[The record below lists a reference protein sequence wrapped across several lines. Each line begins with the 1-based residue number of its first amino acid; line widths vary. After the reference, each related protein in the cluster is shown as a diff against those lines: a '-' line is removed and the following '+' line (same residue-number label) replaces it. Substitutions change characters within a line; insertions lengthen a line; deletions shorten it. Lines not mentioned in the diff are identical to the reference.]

1 MVSHQATSSRR
12 VALSIDSVS
21 VLTHA
26 PVCIAVF
33 VCACVIVHLS
43 RNLPLIDK
51 LHPLRLSN
59 YDARASDPSYA
70 STLPYSSLASSVTEN
85 DLHVNVQL
93 SYYFYLVLMTLLF
106 GVGASIQ
113 SIRRRPCMPLYESL
127 ANSRRNSA
135 HHLLLGGGANKKP
148 SLNLNGGLLPAS
160 YNLNRTASFSE
171 GGVHAHSYGSTGAAA
186 ALSVRVD
193 GRYSYRPRSTSDEQ
207 RGAAS
212 ATTAAA
218 AAAGQ
223 LDPPQRLFAPR
234 PPNSGSASPLRSAL
248 AQSNRSAQIRA
259 SGPGA
264 RRSMTPR
271 QDWSR
276 RTSFTLAVDVGRPT
290 DTTLHVSRSPS
301 APALS
306 ALDAEL
312 LQVATTATQP
322 SQQHLG
328 GIAGSLKRMRHAAL
342 AQKIAPV
349 SARSKKKISFMN
361 EFGLAVHPQRTPTP
375 PSDTE
380 IFLQQKALRP
390 VGIDVSAGETT
401 NGGGGGGVVVGGGG
415 SLPFGSPE
423 AGSKSVPIL
432 SPAWSP
438 YPLITPEA
446 VEEYTERERHT
457 AQQQPQQQ
465 WQAQT

>member
-1 MVSHQATSSRR
+1 M
-12 VALSIDSVS
+12 
-21 VLTHA
+21 
-26 PVCIAVF
+26 
-33 VCACVIVHLS
+33 
-43 RNLPLIDK
+43 IDK

-70 STLPYSSLASSVTEN
+70 SSVPYSSLASSVTEN

-93 SYYFYLVLMTLLF
+93 SYYFYLVLMALLF
-106 GVGASIQ
+106 GMGASIQ
-113 SIRRRPCMPLYESL
+113 SIRRRPCVPMYESM

-135 HHLLLGGGANKKP
+135 HHLLLGGANKKP
-148 SLNLNGGLLPAS
+148 SMSINGGLLPS
-160 YNLNRTASFSE
+160 SQILSRTSSFSE
-171 GGVHAHSYGSTGAAA
+171 GGGHAHSYGSTGAAA
-186 ALSVRVD
+186 ALSARVD
-193 GRYSYRPRSTSDEQ
+193 GRYTFRPRSTSDEQ
-207 RGAAS
+207 RGPAS
-212 ATTAAA
+212 A
-218 AAAGQ
+218 AAAGQQ

-234 PPNSGSASPLRSAL
+234 PTNSGSASPLRSAL
-248 AQSNRSAQIRA
+248 AQTNRSAQIKA
-259 SGPGA
+259 NVAAGA

-290 DTTLHVSRSPS
+290 DTTVHVSRSPS

-342 AQKIAPV
+342 AQKIAPT

-375 PSDTE
+375 PSDAE

-390 VGIDVSAGETT
+390 VGIDVSAGATG
-401 NGGGGGGVVVGGGG
+401 NGGGGGGVGGD
-415 SLPFGSPE
+415 SLPFRSPE

-446 VEEYTERERHT
+446 VEEYSDRERHT
-457 AQQQPQQQ
+457 QQQQQ
-465 WQAQT
+465 WQAQM